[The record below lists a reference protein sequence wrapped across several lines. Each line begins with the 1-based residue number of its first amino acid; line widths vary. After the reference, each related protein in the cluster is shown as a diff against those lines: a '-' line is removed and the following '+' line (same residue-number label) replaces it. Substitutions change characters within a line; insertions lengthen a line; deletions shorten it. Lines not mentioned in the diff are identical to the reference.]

1 MSNSYSQILS
11 LQPNRKLFLNEINQ
25 INETGQT
32 NNNKASSSSRQSL
45 NEKSKLKNFES
56 YSLNSEALNS
66 LEDVDENL
74 KINHLRLVLCIRD
87 DKIVLLLNLNDN
99 LSFLKFALENTIQ
112 EASDPT
118 GLETLTSNLLTAE
131 QEEEDISK
139 ITPSTAVSP
148 IFYKVVIIL

>member
-32 NNNKASSSSRQSL
+32 NNNKASSSRQSL
-45 NEKSKLKNFES
+45 NDKSKLKNFES

-66 LEDVDENL
+66 LEDVDENH